1 MLTPYALTSC
11 ITRVASKRA
20 NSTNMT
26 TLFVLIA
33 VSTRPRTI
41 KSIFRID
48 TFYKI
53 SCKILKGKQFLNK
66 MYHTINE
73 LIWIKIEKNTTR
85 SFIFRIISLLE
96 KYYFINIP
104 VLYDT
109 CHNKT
114 TFIKVV
120 SFNVYNHHSLVFS
133 NRFDILLHIALSL
146 CHKVRKI
153 DS

>member
-11 ITRVASKRA
+11 ITRVASIRA
-20 NSTNMT
+20 QTTSMM

-53 SCKILKGKQFLNK
+53 ACRVLKEKQFLNK

-73 LIWIKIEKNTTR
+73 L
-85 SFIFRIISLLE
+85 
-96 KYYFINIP
+96 
-104 VLYDT
+104 
-109 CHNKT
+109 
-114 TFIKVV
+114 
-120 SFNVYNHHSLVFS
+120 
-133 NRFDILLHIALSL
+133 
-146 CHKVRKI
+146 
-153 DS
+153 